1 MKLPGRIAMFDLSPD
16 GRQLLVVADGSG
28 RRQPWLVPL
37 DGADAT
43 LIEMNGI
50 VLRCAWRPDG
60 SRFVVK
66 VDPDG
71 RDDYQLI
78 DVDPVGGEATP
89 IATQPGTRN
98 DIGWPSSTRSRP
110 YSPDGRY
117 LAYASNR
124 RDRHCFD
131 IVLRDLTTGQE
142 RTVLQAGDQV
152 PEDRYFPEM
161 FSWDSRQLLVTRLH
175 QQTEQEIYAID
186 IASGQASLLTPRDGP
201 AKHFAVA
208 ARPEGTYLCATRDG
222 NFTGLGLLDDSG
234 TTRWIDTPEHDIE
247 FAVLSADGSRLA
259 WAVNE
264 DGYTTI
270 RHCAVRDG
278 EPRAIEH
285 VTSLPPDAYAFQ
297 SGFYG
302 HVLQF
307 GTDAHTLLALD
318 GRGDAIWTV
327 DLDKDEATR
336 FGPENEKRG
345 PEIVRFLSADGTM
358 VSALLYRPDEPG
370 PLPVVVDIHGGPEI
384 QAMPTPDPLHDKLL
398 ARGIAVLVPN
408 IRGSSGYGLRYQ
420 RLIYRDWGG
429 GDIADLRAA
438 AEFLRAQPWADPDR
452 LAVFGASYGGFA
464 ALCCLTMLPEYWRAG
479 VSECG
484 VSDQVEEIRAM
495 QPSWRRRAVDWIG
508 DVNDPEDLRRLIQAS
523 PITHVDRVRAP
534 ILLLHGTND
543 TNVDIGSSDTFN
555 ARLTEL
561 GKPVDYERIEGAGHS
576 MSQQIDV
583 PTLICDWLA
592 AQLKSA

>member
-78 DVDPVGGEATP
+78 DVDPVSGEATP

-307 GTDAHTLLALD
+307 GTDARTHCSP
-318 GRGDAIWTV
+318 WTAA
-327 DLDKDEATR
+327 ATR
-336 FGPENEKRG
+336 SGPLTSTRTRRPG
-345 PEIVRFLSADGTM
+345 
-358 VSALLYRPDEPG
+358 SALRTRN
-370 PLPVVVDIHGGPEI
+370 
-384 QAMPTPDPLHDKLL
+384 A
-398 ARGIAVLVPN
+398 AR
-408 IRGSSGYGLRYQ
+408 RSSGFSALTGPWSPPCC
-420 RLIYRDWGG
+420 IGPTNRDRFRSSSTST
-429 GDIADLRAA
+429 ADRKSRRCRPRIRCTTSSWRAA
-438 AEFLRAQPWADPDR
+438 SPCWSPT
-452 LAVFGASYGGFA
+452 SA
-464 ALCCLTMLPEYWRAG
+464 ARPATACATSG
-479 VSECG
+479 
-484 VSDQVEEIRAM
+484 
-495 QPSWRRRAVDWIG
+495 
-508 DVNDPEDLRRLIQAS
+508 
-523 PITHVDRVRAP
+523 
-534 ILLLHGTND
+534 
-543 TNVDIGSSDTFN
+543 
-555 ARLTEL
+555 
-561 GKPVDYERIEGAGHS
+561 
-576 MSQQIDV
+576 
-583 PTLICDWLA
+583 
-592 AQLKSA
+592 